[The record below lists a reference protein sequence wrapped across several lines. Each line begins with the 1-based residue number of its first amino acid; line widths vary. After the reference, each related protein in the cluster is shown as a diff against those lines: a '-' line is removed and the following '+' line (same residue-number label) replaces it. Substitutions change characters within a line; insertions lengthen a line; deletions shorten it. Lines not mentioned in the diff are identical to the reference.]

1 MAVTPNA
8 YAGQRFA
15 LEIDGAP
22 AGYLRRFAGLDWE
35 ADIVTRQLGGTAITK
50 KNVAAVRLAPG
61 RLSVPSAMGQPVFEW
76 IKASLAQVDK
86 PGRAT
91 RSGLLRI
98 ADFNGNVRS
107 ALSFSDALL
116 TEFAV
121 PAMDA
126 SSNQPGFFE
135 LAFQAERADWIKPA
149 ATGLPNVT
157 TRKAWISSNFK
168 VQIGGLP
175 CARVARVEPFTW
187 RCALASDPLAA
198 SRIAAP
204 RAIVPTVPDI
214 TLSISMADYAPWFE
228 AARRWFVEGK
238 RLDADE
244 MSGRITLLGPTMR
257 DSDVIGAI
265 EFSGLGF
272 KRLALPDFVTG
283 SEAVARFTVELYVES
298 MKFGLAAYGG

>member
-35 ADIVTRQLGGTAITK
+35 ADIVSRVLPGTAVLK
-50 KNVAAVRLAPG
+50 KNVAAVRLTPG
-61 RLSVPSAMGQPVFEW
+61 RLSVPSTMGLPVFDW
-76 IKASLAQVDK
+76 IKASLTQADK
-86 PGRAT
+86 PGRLL
-91 RSGLLRI
+91 RSGLLRV

-107 ALSFSDALL
+107 ALSFRDALL
-116 TEFAV
+116 TEFSV
-121 PAMDA
+121 PALDA
-126 SSNQPGFFE
+126 SLNQPGYFD
-135 LAFQAERADWIKPA
+135 LAFQAERADWIKPGA
-149 ATGLPNVT
+149 GSLPSVT
-157 TRKAWISSNFK
+157 SRKSWISSNFK

-187 RCALASDPLAA
+187 RCAPAGDPLETSHSAGP
-198 SRIAAP
+198 RIGAT
-204 RAIVPTVPDI
+204 TVPDLK
-214 TLSISMADYAPWFE
+214 LSISMADYAPWFD

-257 DSDVIGAI
+257 DSDVIGSI

-272 KRLALPDFVTG
+272 KRLALPDFVTS

-298 MKFGLAAYGG
+298 MRFGLTAYGG